1 MPIYNAVPV
10 PLTFTDHTKA
20 STYSDVP
27 ILIENCQVSNNCISF
42 MLGLERYRGH
52 RYWNGTKYVK
62 GYNYDGPAFDNGI
75 TETNAYRLFV
85 DQIKQIQIKLKK
97 KLAKNPATLLQ
108 HEFDALVSFFYSNGS
123 IEYTE
128 TDENQFNL
136 LKQIR
141 DGNKDNVASLLITDS
156 RNPRRSSLEANL
168 YIVGSYPPVRSRQW
182 LRNEGIQYIRQNYS
196 NLRDENNNIDAI
208 AQKQARYSYYKEVKK
223 FIAGTSEL
231 EQREVMRLIAL
242 EGDTTVDTSFE
253 QEKLNVST
261 TTDNA
266 YAGISR
272 TSVTNTRDV
281 YSTST

>member
-1 MPIYNAVPV
+1 M
-10 PLTFTDHTKA
+10 
-20 STYSDVP
+20 
-27 ILIENCQVSNNCISF
+27 
-42 MLGLERYRGH
+42 
-52 RYWNGTKYVK
+52 
-62 GYNYDGPAFDNGI
+62 
-75 TETNAYRLFV
+75 
-85 DQIKQIQIKLKK
+85 
-97 KLAKNPATLLQ
+97 Q

-196 NLRDENNNIDAI
+196 NLRDENDNIDAI

-223 FIAGTSEL
+223 FVVGTSEL
-231 EQREVMRLIAL
+231 EQREVIRIIAL

-253 QEKLNVST
+253 KGKLNVST

-266 YAGISR
+266 YAGITR

>member
-1 MPIYNAVPV
+1 MS
-10 PLTFTDHTKA
+10 L
-20 STYSDVP
+20 YS
-27 ILIENCQVSNNCISF
+27 
-42 MLGLERYRGH
+42 
-52 RYWNGTKYVK
+52 
-62 GYNYDGPAFDNGI
+62 
-75 TETNAYRLFV
+75 RLV
-85 DQIKQIQIKLKK
+85 KLKK

-108 HEFDALVSFFYSNGS
+108 HEFDALVGFFYSNGS

-242 EGDTTVDTSFE
+242 EGDTTVDTGFE
-253 QEKLNVST
+253 KGKLNVST